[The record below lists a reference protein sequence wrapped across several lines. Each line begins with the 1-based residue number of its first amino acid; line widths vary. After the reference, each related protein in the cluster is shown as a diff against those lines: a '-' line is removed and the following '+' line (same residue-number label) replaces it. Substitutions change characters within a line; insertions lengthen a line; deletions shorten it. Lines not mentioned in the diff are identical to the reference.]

1 MAGQLWV
8 RVIRKNKIIESRTAP
23 CTYETWQ
30 QALDDICHGLDI
42 SRPVILPRHERD
54 WEQFGLT
61 HFLPEHFLESV
72 HFDKLELQ
80 YIDPDK
86 KRKKQFL
93 RGAVTSA
100 GGEPPRRF
108 LCGEKENGGRNGR
121 YFRASR
127 RKHPSSRLPFF
138 CRLTR
143 FAAPRRLY
151 G

>member
-86 KRKKQFL
+86 KKKSNFYAELSPLPAGSLPAGFCVGRRRTGDGMDGTFL
-93 RGAVTSA
+93 RQ
-100 GGEPPRRF
+100 E
-108 LCGEKENGGRNGR
+108 RNVPL
-121 YFRASR
+121 S
-127 RKHPSSRLPFF
+127 PSL
-138 CRLTR
+138 
-143 FAAPRRLY
+143 
-151 G
+151 

>member
-23 CTYETWQ
+23 APMKPGSRRWMISATGWN
-30 QALDDICHGLDI
+30 I

-86 KRKKQFL
+86 KKKSNFYAEL
-93 RGAVTSA
+93 
-100 GGEPPRRF
+100 
-108 LCGEKENGGRNGR
+108 
-121 YFRASR
+121 
-127 RKHPSSRLPFF
+127 
-138 CRLTR
+138 
-143 FAAPRRLY
+143 
-151 G
+151 

>member
-86 KRKKQFL
+86 KGSLPAGFCVGRRRTGDGMDGTFL
-93 RGAVTSA
+93 HQEGNIPRPAFLFSA
-100 GGEPPRRF
+100 
-108 LCGEKENGGRNGR
+108 
-121 YFRASR
+121 A
-127 RKHPSSRLPFF
+127 
-138 CRLTR
+138 
-143 FAAPRRLY
+143 
-151 G
+151 

>member
-61 HFLPEHFLESV
+61 PFLPEHFLESV

-86 KRKKQFL
+86 KKK
-93 RGAVTSA
+93 
-100 GGEPPRRF
+100 
-108 LCGEKENGGRNGR
+108 RNF
-121 YFRASR
+121 YAE
-127 RKHPSSRLPFF
+127 L
-138 CRLTR
+138 
-143 FAAPRRLY
+143 
-151 G
+151 

>member
-72 HFDKLELQ
+72 HFDKLPAGSLPAGFCVGRRRTG
-80 YIDPDK
+80 DGMDGT
-86 KRKKQFL
+86 FL
-93 RGAVTSA
+93 RQERNV
-100 GGEPPRRF
+100 PP
-108 LCGEKENGGRNGR
+108 LLL
-121 YFRASR
+121 S
-127 RKHPSSRLPFF
+127 
-138 CRLTR
+138 LTR
-143 FAAPRRLY
+143 FAPLRRLY